1 MSWIQ
6 RDGPGLSLMNE
17 VLSIVP
23 WAAPWGLGEKE
34 EAGTKLGGKSQED
47 RLQVTEAGPWGAPG

>member
-1 MSWIQ
+1 
-6 RDGPGLSLMNE
+6 MNE

-34 EAGTKLGGKSQED
+34 EAGTSL
-47 RLQVTEAGPWGAPG
+47 EANLRRTGCR